1 MGQRPAIW
9 SVETADQRCRAIDA
23 AERERTLIEKWTQV
37 AAEAS
42 KLKLLPH
49 LHSQRLFLPQV
60 HYLSASRL
68 LIRIEGAQSP
78 SAPSGTEVGD
88 GSFFRL
94 PVFLKPLCD
103 VQKGAKQSGAI
114 IVDEFDQPGLLNE
127 ATEFD
132 EVARALTAIS
142 HPLPGII
149 PRTSGLRS
157 VPLHGQAPE
166 LSCCC
171 LKVMEQ
177 GCWLRISSPVCHLP
191 ERRSAPV
198 RSTSRRLR
206 VVSWIVRE
214 RRAVRRRAP
223 R

>member
-1 MGQRPAIW
+1 MTASGSQRLRLEITHAANYDERNPIVMGQRPAIW

-49 LHSQRLFLPQV
+49 LHSRRLFLPQV
-60 HYLSASRL
+60 HYLSARRL

-94 PVFLKPLCD
+94 SVFLKPLCD

-114 IVDEFDQPGLLNE
+114 IVDEFDQPGLL
-127 ATEFD
+127 TRPPSSMRWRVRSRRFRTHCR
-132 EVARALTAIS
+132 VSSRARAA
-142 HPLPGII
+142 
-149 PRTSGLRS
+149 S
-157 VPLHGQAPE
+157 VLF
-166 LSCCC
+166 LC
-171 LKVMEQ
+171 
-177 GCWLRISSPVCHLP
+177 
-191 ERRSAPV
+191 
-198 RSTSRRLR
+198 T
-206 VVSWIVRE
+206 
-214 RRAVRRRAP
+214 VRRRSSGAELLLSEGHGAGLLVEGFFP
-223 R
+223 RLPPS